1 MWLEFKLFLIKI
13 NCFLI
18 NLNEW
23 NQIFETK
30 RREREREKC
39 ILENQP
45 SESFRIFAFKI
56 DKKAKFLFTIII
68 IIWF

>member
-1 MWLEFKLFLIKI
+1 MKSDIRNK
-13 NCFLI
+13 
-18 NLNEW
+18 
-23 NQIFETK
+23 T
-30 RREREREKC
+30 EREKDREKC

-68 IIWF
+68 I